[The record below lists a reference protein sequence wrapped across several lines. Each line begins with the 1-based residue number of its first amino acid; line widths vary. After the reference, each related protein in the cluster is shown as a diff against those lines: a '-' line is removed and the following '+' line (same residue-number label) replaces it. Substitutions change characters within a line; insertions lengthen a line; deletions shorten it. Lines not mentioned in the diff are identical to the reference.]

1 MKAQGFIS
9 SIVLVLLAILAAGCQ
24 SPPTSKP
31 PAKTLEATELLNSL
45 QSTSGDLEALLTLMQ
60 ELKAAE
66 GNDAPPNFPELDARK
81 ERATSK
87 LGILLLASCL
97 REGEDISKMPDTA
110 NPPCVS
116 HGISQLLDPSG
127 EVDARCSEHKT
138 IEPFVSCAAG
148 GIMISRM
155 KSYMHQDATSEDWS
169 DSERRVQDVAHD
181 LAGYVVNG
189 CLKARK
195 GIADCIV
202 EEFADALVVRETDT
216 AYCRKQFNLS
226 NKLDCLGA
234 AAAIGLLENGAAIG
248 S

>member
-1 MKAQGFIS
+1 MKTQGFIS
-9 SIVLVLLAILAAGCQ
+9 SAILILLAILAAGCQ
-24 SPPTSKP
+24 SAPAAKP
-31 PAKTLEATELLNSL
+31 PAKAAAATEALRSL
-45 QSTSGDLEALLTLMQ
+45 EGSAGELEALLTLLQ
-60 ELKAAE
+60 ELKAEE
-66 GNDAPPNFPELDARK
+66 GNDAPPSFPELDARK

-97 REGEDISKMPDTA
+97 GEGEDISKLADTA

-116 HGISQLLDPSG
+116 HGISKLLDPSG
-127 EVDARCSEHKT
+127 GVDAHCAAHKA

-155 KSYMHQDATSEDWS
+155 KSYMHQDVTSEDWT
-169 DSERRVQDVAHD
+169 DSTSQAQDVAHD

-189 CLKARK
+189 CLKASK

-202 EEFADALVVRETDT
+202 VEFADALDVRETDT
-216 AYCRKQFNLS
+216 AYCRKQSNLS
-226 NKLDCLGA
+226 DKLYCLGA
-234 AAAIGLLENGAAIG
+234 AAAVGLLENGAATG